1 MCEENSDQQNRRTPT
16 VIVVASIIL
25 SLIMT
30 GFAVVSYTAY
40 AQARSD
46 HRWCDLLNGID
57 QPNVPATTER
67 ARIAQRQI
75 HKLRVDFGC
84 TDK

>member
-1 MCEENSDQQNRRTPT
+1 MCEEKSDRQSRRTPT
-16 VIVVASIIL
+16 VIIVGIILL

-30 GFAVVSYTAY
+30 GFAMVSYISY
-40 AQARSD
+40 AQSRSD
-46 HRWCDLLNGID
+46 QRWCDLLNGID